1 MTDRLAARV
10 DARLRSLREAGLLRI
25 LRAPAGIDLSSN
37 DYLDLARD
45 PRVVAAFQHG
55 VAREGAGSTGSRLL
69 RGHRDAFVEVERTF
83 AAFKGAERALYFSS
97 GYLANLGVLTT
108 LPEAGDVIV
117 SDERNHASLIDAMRL
132 SSATRVIVPHNDPA
146 ALEDALRA
154 ARSAAAADAQL
165 FVVVESVFSMDGD
178 AAPLAAQA
186 ALCRMFDA
194 TLIVDE
200 AHACGLC
207 GGRGSGMI
215 EAAGLDPNTISINSA
230 GKALGVGGAFV
241 AGPAWAID
249 YLVQR
254 ARTFVFSTAPPP
266 AVTSAIAES
275 LRIVEAE
282 PARRARVIALA
293 RLARERLAAA
303 SIDVPAGD
311 SPIVPIVIGDSHRA
325 AAVAERLQ
333 ARGFDIRA
341 IRPPTVPGGSA
352 RLRLSVNARLEDAT
366 IVEFVAALSAV
377 LEEVTPWSAV
387 TS

>member
-1 MTDRLAARV
+1 
-10 DARLRSLREAGLLRI
+10 

-69 RGHRDAFVEVERTF
+69 RGHRGAFADVERAF
-83 AAFKGAERALYFSS
+83 AVFKGAERALYFSS

-108 LPEAGDVIV
+108 LPEAGDVVV

-132 SSATRVIVPHNDPA
+132 SSATRAIVPHNDLA
-146 ALEDALRA
+146 ALEDALRT
-154 ARSAAAADAQL
+154 ARSAAAAGAQV

-186 ALCRMFDA
+186 ALCRTFDA
-194 TLIVDE
+194 TLVVDE
-200 AHACGLC
+200 AHACGLF
-207 GGRGSGMI
+207 GARGSGMI

-249 YLVQR
+249 YLIQR

-275 LRIVEAE
+275 LRIVTAE
-282 PARRARVIALA
+282 PDRRARVIALA
-293 RLARERLAAA
+293 RERLAAA
-303 SIDVPAGD
+303 GIDVRACD
-311 SPIVPIVIGDSHRA
+311 SPIVPILIGDSHRA

-341 IRPPTVPGGSA
+341 IRPPTVPDGSA

>member
-1 MTDRLAARV
+1 MTGRLAARV
-10 DARLRSLREAGLLRI
+10 DARLRSLREAGLLRT

-45 PRVVAAFQHG
+45 ARVVAAFQQG

-69 RGHRDAFVEVERTF
+69 RGHRDAFVDVERAF
-83 AAFKGAERALYFSS
+83 AMFKGTESALYFSS

-108 LPEAGDVIV
+108 LPEAGDVIL

-132 SSATRVIVPHNDPA
+132 SSATRVIVPHSDPA
-146 ALEDALRA
+146 GLEDALRA
-154 ARSAAAADAQL
+154 ARSAAAADAQI

-186 ALCRMFDA
+186 ALCRTFDA
-194 TLIVDE
+194 TFVVDE
-200 AHACGLC
+200 AHACGLF
-207 GGRGSGMI
+207 GTRGSGMI
-215 EAAGLDPNTISINSA
+215 EAADLDPNTIAINSA

-241 AGPAWAID
+241 TGPAWAID

-266 AVTSAIAES
+266 ALTAAIAES
-275 LRIVEAE
+275 LRIVAAE
-282 PARRARVIALA
+282 PGRRARVIALA

-303 SIDVPAGD
+303 GIGVPAGD

-325 AAVAERLQ
+325 AAVAARLQ

-341 IRPPTVPGGSA
+341 IRPPTVPDGSA
-352 RLRLSVNARLEDAT
+352 RLRLSVNARLEHAT

>member
-10 DARLRSLREAGLLRI
+10 DARLRSLRGAGLLRT

-132 SSATRVIVPHNDPA
+132 SSATRVIVPHSDPA

-154 ARSAAAADAQL
+154 ARSAVAADAQI

-178 AAPLAAQA
+178 AAPLAVQA
-186 ALCRMFDA
+186 ALCRTFDA
-194 TLIVDE
+194 TLVVDE

-207 GGRGSGMI
+207 GARGSGMI

-282 PARRARVIALA
+282 PERRARVIALA

-303 SIDVPAGD
+303 GIDVPAGD

-341 IRPPTVPGGSA
+341 IRPPTVPAGSA

>member
-10 DARLRSLREAGLLRI
+10 DARLRSLREAGLLRT

-45 PRVVAAFQHG
+45 PRVVAAFQQG

-69 RGHRDAFVEVERTF
+69 RGHRDAFVEVERAF

-154 ARSAAAADAQL
+154 ARSAAAADARL

-186 ALCRMFDA
+186 ALCRTFDA
-194 TLIVDE
+194 TLVVDE
-200 AHACGLC
+200 AHACGLW
-207 GGRGSGMI
+207 GARGSGMI

-266 AVTSAIAES
+266 AVTGAIAES

-282 PARRARVIALA
+282 PERRARVIALA
-293 RLARERLAAA
+293 RLARERLVAAG
-303 SIDVPAGD
+303 IDVPAGD

-325 AAVAERLQ
+325 AAVAARLQ

-341 IRPPTVPGGSA
+341 IRPPTVPDGGA

>member
-10 DARLRSLREAGLLRI
+10 DARLRSLREAGLLRT

-45 PRVVAAFQHG
+45 PRVVAAFQQG

-69 RGHRDAFVEVERTF
+69 RGHRDAFVEVERAF

-132 SSATRVIVPHNDPA
+132 SSATRVIVPHSDPA

-154 ARSAAAADAQL
+154 ARSAAAADAQI

-178 AAPLAAQA
+178 AAPLAVQA
-186 ALCRMFDA
+186 ALCRTFDA
-194 TLIVDE
+194 TLVVDE
-200 AHACGLC
+200 AHACGLR
-207 GGRGSGMI
+207 GARGSGMI
-215 EAAGLDPNTISINSA
+215 EAAGLDPSTISINSA

-282 PARRARVIALA
+282 PERRARVTALA

-303 SIDVPAGD
+303 GIDVPAGD

-341 IRPPTVPGGSA
+341 IRPPTGPDGGA